1 MKVDLNKSSGS
12 ISYFNVVGISAP
24 QAVPA
29 KGSRG
34 SKAKRTLVV
43 KDANGDTLTLALFA
57 KDARSLKIIT
67 RG

>member
-1 MKVDLNKSSGS
+1 MKVNLDKSNGS
-12 ISYFNVVGISAP
+12 ILYFNVVGISAP

-29 KGSRG
+29 KGRRG
-34 SKAKRTLVV
+34 SKAKRTILV
-43 KDANGDTLTLALFA
+43 KDANGDSIALTLFA

>member
-1 MKVDLNKSSGS
+1 MKVNLEKSTGS
-12 ISYFNVVGISAP
+12 IAYFNVVGISAP

-29 KGSRG
+29 KGRRG
-34 SKAKRTLVV
+34 SKAKRTLMV

>member
-1 MKVDLNKSSGS
+1 MKVNLEKSSL
-12 ISYFNVVGISAP
+12 SYFNVVGVSAP

-29 KGSRG
+29 KGRRG
-34 SKAKRTLVV
+34 SKAKRALVV
-43 KDANGDTLTLALFA
+43 KDANGNTLTLVLFA